1 MVADECDAMVQRVVR
16 AFPVLPGKEHKVR
29 EFAQELAAR
38 GGEAGDFYG
47 QFGVCHESWHLQ
59 ETATGPWIIGV
70 TEIRRMPVSAAAQQY
85 KVSERPFDRWFK
97 DQVREISGVNPD
109 DTPLGP
115 PTECIFNWS
124 LAGQPIAS
132 SR

>member
-1 MVADECDAMVQRVVR
+1 MSAQGKDAMLQRVVR
-16 AFPVLPGKEHKVR
+16 AFPVLPGKEQKVR

-38 GGEAGDFYG
+38 ERETGDFYT

-59 ETATGPWIIGV
+59 ETAAGPWIIGV
-70 TEIRRMPVSAAAQQY
+70 TEITRVPVSAAAQHY
-85 KVSERPFDRWFK
+85 RVSERPFDRWFK

-115 PTECIFNWS
+115 PTECIFNWTG
-124 LAGQPIAS
+124 LAAAG
-132 SR
+132 R